1 MAKAKVKVS
10 RKPKAPEGY
19 VSIKEA
25 TVLLGFKYD
34 QYTRRLLLED
44 KLSGEKKAYKGFSK
58 WWISLSSIETYKT
71 TSRRV
76 EAGRRFILK
85 IDLDK
90 EAEVRAALES
100 ICGKDGF
107 TLSLSYKPKTEEAET
122 EAE

>member
-1 MAKAKVKVS
+1 MAKSKVKVS
-10 RKPKAPEGY
+10 RKPEGPEGF

-44 KLSGEKKAYKGFSK
+44 KLEGLKKQYKGFSK
-58 WWISLSSIETYKT
+58 WWISLSSIETYKS

-90 EAEVRAALES
+90 EDAVRAAIAQ
-100 ICGKDGF
+100 ICGADGF
-107 TLSLSYKPKTEEAET
+107 SLSLSYKPKTEEAN
-122 EAE
+122 

>member
-1 MAKAKVKVS
+1 MAKSKVKVS
-10 RKPKAPEGY
+10 RKPEGPEGF

-44 KLSGEKKAYKGFSK
+44 KLKGQKKQYKGFSK
-58 WWISLSSIETYKT
+58 WWISLESIEEYKVK
-71 TSRRV
+71 SRRV

-90 EAEVRAALES
+90 EDAVRAALS
-100 ICGKDGF
+100 NICGEENF
-107 TLSLSYKPKTEEAET
+107 TLKLSYQPKAEEAAPSE
-122 EAE
+122 